1 VVNGFLFF
9 PIEFMKLK
17 DLCSYLESAIP
28 LSFQEDYDNSGLQ
41 VGTREAEI
49 SSAILTLD
57 VTEEVLQEAIASGC
71 DVVISHH
78 PLIFKGIKSLTDR
91 SFTERIISIAIRND
105 IAIYSAHTNLD
116 NYSHGVSKKMAEKLN
131 LEDVSVLSPSENKLL
146 KFVTFIPES
155 HFEKVSNAVFESGAG
170 VIGNY
175 DKCGFSLSGTG
186 SFRGNENSAPFA
198 GEKGK
203 LHHEKEIRFETILY
217 SHLKDK
223 VTKALLESHPYE
235 EVAYDFYAL
244 ENINSGTGSGCVG
257 KFHDPMPELEFLR
270 LVSSVFDAK
279 GLRYS
284 KLTGK
289 PVRKVALC
297 GGSGAFLLGKAISS
311 GADAYITSD
320 IKYHDYFMTENKI
333 LLVDTGHFESEKFS
347 REILKDLIIKKFP
360 KFAVRFSETNTNPIN
375 YF

>member
-1 VVNGFLFF
+1 
-9 PIEFMKLK
+9 MKLK
-17 DLCSYLESAIP
+17 ELCTYLESAVP
-28 LSFQEDYDNSGLQ
+28 LSLQEDYDNSGLQ
-41 VGTREAEI
+41 VGTPEDEI
-49 SSAILTLD
+49 ISALITLD
-57 VTEEVLQEAIASGC
+57 VTEDVLQEAIISGC

-91 SFTERIISIAIRND
+91 SFTERIISTAIRNN

-116 NYSHGVSKKMAEKLN
+116 NYSNGVSKKMAEKLK

-146 KFVTFIPES
+146 KFVTFVPES
-155 HFEKVSNAVFESGAG
+155 HFEKVSNAVFEAGAG

-186 SFRGNENSAPFA
+186 SFRGNEHSAPFA

-203 LHHEKEIRFETILY
+203 LHFENEIRFETILY
-217 SHLKDK
+217 SHLKGK

-244 ENINSGTGSGCVG
+244 ENINSGIGSGCFG
-257 KFHDPMPELEFLR
+257 KFHDPMPETEFLS
-270 LVSSVFDAK
+270 LVSSVFDAP

-289 PVRKVALC
+289 PVRNVALC
-297 GGSGAFLLGKAISS
+297 GGSGAFLLSKAISS
-311 GADAYITSD
+311 GADAYVTSD
-320 IKYHDYFMTENKI
+320 VKYHDYFMTENKI